1 MELNVS
7 KFYPLVAKWETYYYL
22 PSLPYRP
29 VNICVPQLN
38 YYIWKHLADQHNSA
52 MCDIVIHC
60 CCCC

>member
-7 KFYPLVAKWETYYYL
+7 KMYPLVAKWETYYYL

-38 YYIWKHLADQHNSA
+38 YYIWKHLADFNIILP
-52 MCDIVIHC
+52 CVIL
-60 CCCC
+60 